1 MSIELR
7 QLLRNYVA
15 AMHEADAAL
24 FIGAGMSRPAGFVD
38 WKELLRNCAKEL
50 DLDIDREHDL
60 VAVAQYYLNRRSRD
74 RSLLNQILKDE
85 FDKPVVST
93 KSHEIIAKL
102 PVSTIWTTN
111 FDKLIEEAFRAGRRN
126 IDVKMR
132 DKDIATHKKG
142 REAVLYK
149 MHGDIARPDEVVI
162 CKDDYER
169 YVKNHPIF
177 QNTLEGDL
185 LSKTFLFL
193 GFSFNDPHLEYML
206 GHLRSLLEDSKR
218 EHYAVIRRARL
229 NWHKK
234 NKREAR
240 KEFEYETTKQAL
252 QIEDL
257 QRYSIQT
264 LLIEQYNEVTDILE
278 AIEQLY
284 HQRNIFVSGSA
295 NEFGEF
301 GEPRTR
307 DLCRQLGERL
317 IVQNYKL
324 VSGFG
329 LNIGSSVV
337 EGALL
342 KLYEKGESA
351 IEKHLFLRP
360 FPRNFSA
367 KLGEATFNTKYREDM
382 ITKCGFVIFISG
394 TSRTHSESKGV
405 LEEYEIAKAFKKV
418 PIPIGATGFAA
429 RRIWEMVEKE
439 LEETYFGAVK
449 PRLFNQL
456 NDLSLSNE
464 QLLDIVFEVIEKV
477 SDTTP
482 SKQVHRVAKAPNLKR
497 SLFTH
502 SGNAARS

>member
-7 QLLRNYVA
+7 QLLRNYVV
-15 AMHEADAAL
+15 AMHEGDAAL

-50 DLDIDREHDL
+50 NLDIDREHDL

-85 FDKPVVST
+85 FDKPTVST
-93 KSHEIIAKL
+93 MSHEIIARL
-102 PVSTIWTTN
+102 PISTIWTTN
-111 FDKLIEEAFRAGRRN
+111 FDKLVEEGFRATRRN
-126 IDVKMR
+126 IDVKVR

-169 YVKNHPIF
+169 YVRNHPIF

-193 GFSFNDPHLEYML
+193 GFSFSDPNLDYML

-218 EHYAVIRRARL
+218 EHYAVMRRARL
-229 NWHKK
+229 NWHK
-234 NKREAR
+234 NKREAQ
-240 KEFEYETTKQAL
+240 KDFEYETTKQAL

-264 LLIEQYNEVTDILE
+264 LLIDEYSEVTDILKG
-278 AIEQLY
+278 IEQLY

-295 NEFGEF
+295 NQFGEF
-301 GEPRTR
+301 GEPRMR
-307 DLCRQLGERL
+307 DLCMQLGERL
-317 IVQNYKL
+317 MVQNYKL
-324 VSGFG
+324 ISGFG

-342 KLYEKGESA
+342 KLYEKEESA

-360 FPRNFSA
+360 FPRNLSA
-367 KLGEATFNTKYREDM
+367 RLGEDAFNRKYRENM

-394 TSRTHSESKGV
+394 TSRSQPEASKGV
-405 LEEYEIAKAFKKV
+405 LEEFEIAKALGKV
-418 PIPIGATGFAA
+418 AIPIGATGFAA
-429 RRIWEMVEKE
+429 RRIWQIVEQE
-439 LEETYFGAVK
+439 LEKTYLGAVK
-449 PRLFNQL
+449 PRLFRQL
-456 NDLSLSNE
+456 NDPNLSNE
-464 QLLDIVFEVIEKV
+464 QLLDVVFEIIEKV
-477 SDTTP
+477 SETAP
-482 SKQVHRVAKAPNLKR
+482 PKRIKNSSQKSKR
-497 SLFTH
+497 
-502 SGNAARS
+502 